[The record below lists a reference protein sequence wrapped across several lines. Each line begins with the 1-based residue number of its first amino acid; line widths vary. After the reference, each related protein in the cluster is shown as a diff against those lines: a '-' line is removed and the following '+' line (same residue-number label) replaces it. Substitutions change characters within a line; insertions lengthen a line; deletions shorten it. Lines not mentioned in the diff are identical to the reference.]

1 MQLEV
6 QALLKALLAEQQ
18 KERELYQAVLASMS
32 VTASARR
39 RMLEDIVIAS
49 KTALASDGDEH
60 RGSTSIAEA
69 HLTEAIKKMAEA
81 RNGMFSNSTMN

>member
-6 QALLKALLAEQQ
+6 QALLKALLSEQQ
-18 KERELYQAVLASMS
+18 KERELYQAVLAAMS

-39 RMLEDIVIAS
+39 RMLEDIVTAS
-49 KTALASDGDEH
+49 KSALAQDGDGY
-60 RGSTSIAEA
+60 RGHTSVAEA

-81 RNGMFSNSTMN
+81 RNGMFANSIN